1 MQLTNSYGE
10 TYKVDV
16 LHEHYT
22 TNGNLA
28 LVVMYK
34 SGDLAGEDDVITVNF
49 EEKLP
54 DDQAYLDTNN
64 CPWALSFIR
73 ENRLGKF
80 AGYVGLSG
88 YCEYPLYEF
97 NLDALSE

>member
-1 MQLTNSYGE
+1 MKLTNTYGE
-10 TYKVDV
+10 SYKVDV

-28 LVVMYK
+28 LVVMYR

-54 DDQAYLDTNN
+54 EDQVWLDVNN
-64 CPWALSFIR
+64 CPWAENFIT
-73 ENRLGKF
+73 ENNLGEPL
-80 AGYVGLSG
+80 YRYRQSG
-88 YCEYPLYEF
+88 YCSYPLYRIF
-97 NLDALSE
+97 